1 MASRAV
7 LQTILYAILALFAAA
22 VLSSGAVYLLTRT
35 VIPLVLVGIAL
46 CAYCILA
53 GRIAVRVIGASRSRG
68 LGHYL
73 RMAIVPL
80 ALLAPVYVLCQLMLF
95 LADGWGIVWKIPPLL
110 RSGLRLPGAVV
121 SGIGDFVSAVWQ
133 VFAGAEPAGSDANS
147 DTLGD
152 LSLPRSILA
161 WAASS
166 LWEIVVGVVSGI
178 ITAFVLRSPRR

>member
-1 MASRAV
+1 M
-7 LQTILYAILALFAAA
+7 FAAA

-121 SGIGDFVSAVWQ
+121 SGIGDFVSAGVAGVRGGRAGRIGCEFRYARRSVAPQ
-133 VFAGAEPAGSDANS
+133 VDTRLGRQFAMGNRGRSGKRDHHGFRAEKPPQMNRR
-147 DTLGD
+147 
-152 LSLPRSILA
+152 P
-161 WAASS
+161 
-166 LWEIVVGVVSGI
+166 
-178 ITAFVLRSPRR
+178 SPQ